1 MFYYLFAAFKIIQAG
16 ANRSDKLSMDF
27 GFADSDFQH
36 LKWYKYLARYYIL
49 VYSSTTT
56 KVIWYTFIL

>member
-16 ANRSDKLSMDF
+16 ANSSDKLSMDF

-36 LKWYKYLARYYIL
+36 LKWYKYLARYIP

-56 KVIWYTFIL
+56 KVIWYNSIL